1 MWFFFRIKCS
11 SGIRNPHFINV
22 KLIKTYRLLR
32 LWQIS
37 LKRWT
42 RAAPQVANYARRFV
56 VAAETAED
64 DLSCSEKSRCPRS
77 QTFSSASHGTSVLI
91 LLDLTWPLFVFLHR
105 VIYLLV
111 MRSKTLSGHSDNQ
124 PTFRVAENMPLPPS
138 AGLCCVRRFCLI
150 SLSRE
155 IILEW
160 MWKHR
165 RTCDYFPCVRKK

>member
-1 MWFFFRIKCS
+1 MSCS
-11 SGIRNPHFINV
+11 TGC
-22 KLIKTYRLLR
+22 T
-32 LWQIS
+32 Q
-37 LKRWT
+37 
-42 RAAPQVANYARRFV
+42 RFV
-56 VAAETAED
+56 VAAETPED

-124 PTFRVAENMPLPPS
+124 PTFRVAENMPLPP

-165 RTCDYFPCVRKK
+165 RTCDYFPCVRKKYEIIIIIIQTVTQPALKDMELETGGKWSIVWVSLNQ